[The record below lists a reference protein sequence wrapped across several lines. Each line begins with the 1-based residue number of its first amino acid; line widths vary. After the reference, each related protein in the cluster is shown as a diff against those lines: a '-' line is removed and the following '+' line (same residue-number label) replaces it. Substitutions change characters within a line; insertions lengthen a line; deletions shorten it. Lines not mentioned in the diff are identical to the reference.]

1 MTPEK
6 AKRIQQLSTE
16 IASLLY
22 GEVDAKGMTNLMNIE
37 KTARDLILEHVTP
50 NIGIFLLKRAQ
61 IPMQEGLEK

>member
-22 GEVDAKGMTNLMNIE
+22 GEVDAKGMTNLTNIE

>member
-50 NIGIFLLKRAQ
+50 NIGIFLSKRAQ

>member
-50 NIGIFLLKRAQ
+50 NIGIFLSKRVQ

>member
-22 GEVDAKGMTNLMNIE
+22 GEVDTKGMTNLMNIE

>member
-37 KTARDLILEHVTP
+37 KTVRDLILEHVTP
-50 NIGIFLLKRAQ
+50 NIEIFLSKRAQ
-61 IPMQEGLEK
+61 IRM

>member
-6 AKRIQQLSTE
+6 AKRINQLSTE
-16 IASLLY
+16 IANLLY

-50 NIGIFLLKRAQ
+50 NIGIFLSKRAQ
-61 IPMQEGLEK
+61 IQMQEGLEG

>member
-50 NIGIFLLKRAQ
+50 NIGIFLSKRAQ
-61 IPMQEGLEK
+61 IRMQEGLEE